1 MIRLLRIVGFLL
13 IGAGLILAGSW
24 FIEPLRHLWPLLLA
38 LPMPIRIGLVVAG
51 IGLLIVLATVVN
63 DRLTADTSTL
73 REDLGG
79 DP

>member
-1 MIRLLRIVGFLL
+1 
-13 IGAGLILAGSW
+13 
-24 FIEPLRHLWPLLLA
+24 
-38 LPMPIRIGLVVAG
+38 MPIRIGLVVAG